1 MSATTATAAT
11 ASQTER
17 KPSVS
22 TWFSSLRRQPK
33 PKKVLAKK
41 KHLKSCVDL
50 SSIPNDVK
58 SLPASVTN
66 SPKLKNGFFRDNYFC
81 LSPLK
86 SLSNGSNAIKSNP
99 LEPSSDIPKSPPP
112 NSTTSKSR
120 TYSTASCR
128 SNGSSNSNESNK
140 GQTITTITRVTK
152 TTVIT
157 TTSKAA
163 AATASPTAHAS
174 NNRINRIGTIFDD
187 DGQLISNLDVYKNYA
202 NSFRSNIIK
211 NDSGTSCSS
220 GSSQPN
226 VILVNN
232 NSVSQSNN
240 YNNHTVRFND
250 DATGDKSESS
260 GLAKTKQG
268 TAISFISVGDDDS
281 GTSCKKSASI
291 NSITHR
297 PFKSSSLNLDD
308 DIEFIDTSSS
318 LSDIG
323 GSGGIESNFGS
334 IENTSMYYNTLPK
347 LPKSCA
353 TCKSQQQQQHKQ
365 QSKSDWNISIHKKVD
380 FYFKNVC
387 FEFLPCIDTDTKSDF
402 ILFFV
407 LFCFQLFYFS
417 VLSLNLIE
425 FNM

>member
-1 MSATTATAAT
+1 MSSSSAT
-11 ASQTER
+11 SQTER
-17 KPSVS
+17 RPSVS

-50 SSIPNDVK
+50 SSIPSDVK

-66 SPKLKNGFFRDNYFC
+66 SPKLKNGFFRENYFC

-86 SLSNGSNAIKSNP
+86 SLSNGSSNAIKANAH
-99 LEPSSDIPKSPPP
+99 ETSSGDSPKSPPP
-112 NSTTSKSR
+112 PPSNATSKTR
-120 TYSTASCR
+120 TYSTASSR
-128 SNGSSNSNESNK
+128 SNGSSTSSGNESNK

-152 TTVIT
+152 TTLIT
-157 TTSKAA
+157 TKT
-163 AATASPTAHAS
+163 AATAGATMAGHAS

-220 GSSQPN
+220 GSGSQPN
-226 VILVNN
+226 IVLVNNN

-240 YNNHTVRFND
+240 YNNSSSHHTVRFD
-250 DATGDKSESS
+250 DEHNGSGGGDGASDKYESTGR
-260 GLAKTKQG
+260 AKLKQG
-268 TAISFISVGDDDS
+268 TAISFISVGGDDDS

-347 LPKSCA
+347 IPKTCA
-353 TCKSQQQQQHKQ
+353 TCKSQQQKQQQLKQ
-365 QSKSDWNISIHKKVD
+365 QSKSDWNINVHNKVVFFMQFHSI
-380 FYFKNVC
+380 
-387 FEFLPCIDTDTKSDF
+387 S
-402 ILFFV
+402 
-407 LFCFQLFYFS
+407 
-417 VLSLNLIE
+417 
-425 FNM
+425 

>member
-1 MSATTATAAT
+1 MST
-11 ASQTER
+11 SQTER

-33 PKKVLAKK
+33 PKKVLASKK
-41 KHLKSCVDL
+41 QLQKSCVDL

-86 SLSNGSNAIKSNP
+86 SLANGTKSNS
-99 LEPSSDIPKSPPP
+99 LDSGETPKSPPP
-112 NSTTSKSR
+112 NTSTKPR
-120 TYSTASCR
+120 TYSTASSR
-128 SNGSSNSNESNK
+128 SNGSSSSSTTESNK
-140 GQTITTITRVTK
+140 SQTITTVTKITK
-152 TTVIT
+152 TTVVT
-157 TTSKAA
+157 T
-163 AATASPTAHAS
+163 ATAP
-174 NNRINRIGTIFDD
+174 NNRLNRIGTIFDD

-202 NSFRSNIIK
+202 NSFRSKIIK
-211 NDSGTSCSS
+211 NDSASSCSS
-220 GSSQPN
+220 GSQPN
-226 VILVNN
+226 IVHHINN
-232 NSVSQSNN
+232 NSVTQSNN
-240 YNNHTVRFND
+240 YGHTVRFAD
-250 DATGDKSESS
+250 SGDKYASTDD
-260 GLAKTKQG
+260 AKTKGG

-291 NSITHR
+291 NSITNR

-334 IENTSMYYNTLPK
+334 LENTSMYYNTLPK

-353 TCKSQQQQQHKQ
+353 TCKSQQQKQ
-365 QSKSDWNISIHKKVD
+365 QPKSKSEWNISVHKKVVGFFSD
-380 FYFKNVC
+380 VA
-387 FEFLPCIDTDTKSDF
+387 CIDTDPSDRF
-402 ILFFV
+402 IFIAL
-407 LFCFQLFYFS
+407 
-417 VLSLNLIE
+417 LS
-425 FNM
+425 F

>member
-1 MSATTATAAT
+1 MSSSSAT
-11 ASQTER
+11 SQTER
-17 KPSVS
+17 RPSVS

-50 SSIPNDVK
+50 SSIPSDVK

-66 SPKLKNGFFRDNYFC
+66 SPKLKNGFFRENYFC

-86 SLSNGSNAIKSNP
+86 SLSNGSSNAIKANAH
-99 LEPSSDIPKSPPP
+99 ETSSGDSPKSPPP
-112 NSTTSKSR
+112 PSNATSKTR
-120 TYSTASCR
+120 TYSTASSR
-128 SNGSSNSNESNK
+128 SNGSSTSSGNESNK

-157 TTSKAA
+157 TKTPATATA
-163 AATASPTAHAS
+163 AATMAGHAS

-220 GSSQPN
+220 GGGSQPN
-226 VILVNN
+226 INNN

-240 YNNHTVRFND
+240 YNNSSSHHTVRFDDEHND
-250 DATGDKSESS
+250 GVGDKCEST
-260 GLAKTKQG
+260 GRAKLKQG
-268 TAISFISVGDDDS
+268 TAISFISVGGDDDS

-347 LPKSCA
+347 IPKTCA
-353 TCKSQQQQQHKQ
+353 TCKSQQQKQQQLKQ
-365 QSKSDWNISIHKKVD
+365 QSKSDWNINVHNKVV
-380 FYFKNVC
+380 FFMQ
-387 FEFLPCIDTDTKSDF
+387 FHFIDINKLKTRPRF
-402 ILFFV
+402 ICLIILFFYSHRFMK
-407 LFCFQLFYFS
+407 LFR
-417 VLSLNLIE
+417 
-425 FNM
+425 